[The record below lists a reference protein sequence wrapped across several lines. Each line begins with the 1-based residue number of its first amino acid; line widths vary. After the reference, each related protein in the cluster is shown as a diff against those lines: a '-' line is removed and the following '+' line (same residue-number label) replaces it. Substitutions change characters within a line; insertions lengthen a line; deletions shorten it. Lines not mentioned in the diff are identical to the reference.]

1 MALYKNIFL
10 ADDDMEDQEIFAEA
24 LKSID
29 GDVNIVSARNGEA
42 ALQTLRVGL
51 EQKPDIIFLDMNM
64 PLMNGKQ
71 LLGKIKSLETYR
83 QTPVIMY
90 STFFADQ
97 DLEDITRLGGA
108 HCLLKPTKYDRLI
121 KALEYILTNEW

>member
-1 MALYKNIFL
+1 MILYKNIFL
-10 ADDDMEDQEIFAEA
+10 ADDDVEDQEIFAEA
-24 LKSID
+24 LRSID
-29 GDVNIVSARNGEA
+29 RDVKITSARNGEA

-51 EQKPDIIFLDMNM
+51 ERKPDIIFLDMNM

-71 LLGKIKSLETYR
+71 LLARIKSLETYR

-97 DLEDITRLGGA
+97 DLEEIT
-108 HCLLKPTKYDRLI
+108 
-121 KALEYILTNEW
+121 